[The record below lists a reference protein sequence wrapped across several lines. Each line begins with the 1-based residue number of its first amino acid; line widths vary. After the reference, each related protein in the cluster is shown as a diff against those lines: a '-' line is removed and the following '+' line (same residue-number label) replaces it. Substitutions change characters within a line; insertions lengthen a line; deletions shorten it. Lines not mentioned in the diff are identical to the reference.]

1 MVALFDN
8 ETGLPVLRGETLG
21 DGQAGKTGTD
31 DEAVDASKH
40 GAWSVELGAW
50 SQIPAEPAARSEHG

>member
-1 MVALFDN
+1 MVALLDDK
-8 ETGLPVLRGETLG
+8 TRLPLLRGETLG
-21 DGQAGKTGTD
+21 DGQSGKSGTD

-50 SQIPAEPAARSEHG
+50 SQIPAEPAVTSGG